1 MLDFIAFKETMA
13 PKHFE
18 LVNQLAQTNE
28 QHIEVSNQIEI
39 QKQKKEELEITRQT
53 SIAIVEDLSK
63 ETMKIKQQT
72 EEKKRELEQKT
83 EEMNLKKEKKN
94 EVVEMVSQ
102 RNNEVQG
109 KRDEIKAKSALIV
122 YENPLEVEN
131 ELECLVQ
138 TKRQKIKEL

>member
-1 MLDFIAFKETMA
+1 MPLKSEECIYLMNSNLLFYRGLAKINQHMPYHFSMLLHPDNYASEWKHLLWQMLDFIAFKETMA

-63 ETMKIKQQT
+63 ETMKIK
-72 EEKKRELEQKT
+72 
-83 EEMNLKKEKKN
+83 
-94 EVVEMVSQ
+94 
-102 RNNEVQG
+102 
-109 KRDEIKAKSALIV
+109 
-122 YENPLEVEN
+122 
-131 ELECLVQ
+131 
-138 TKRQKIKEL
+138 